1 MPVVRE
7 ELLKAALELSE
18 QNRVLLAGELMGSVT
33 DDLAS
38 LSVDE
43 AEFLSEL
50 ARRSSDG
57 SASIPWDQVK
67 AELNADLGQ

>member
-18 QNRVLLAGELMGSVT
+18 QDRVLLACELMGSVT
-33 DDLAS
+33 DALPG
-38 LSVDE
+38 LSVDDP
-43 AEFLSEL
+43 EFHSEL

-67 AELNADLGQ
+67 AELNADIGQ

>member
-1 MPVVRE
+1 MSVVRE

-18 QNRVLLAGELMGSVT
+18 QERVLLAGELMGSVT
-33 DDLAS
+33 DDL
-38 LSVDE
+38 SVDDSN
-43 AEFLSEL
+43 FLSEL
-50 ARRSSDG
+50 TRRSTDG